1 MQVEQ
6 SLKYS
11 QAESDAMWA
20 AAGLKEVKKWGA
32 KKEQYSKFVQSLLT
46 PAYLMLLE
54 RYQKFLI
61 IVSIILFTFFN
72 YTSIILIFAPKP
84 KIYM

>member
-11 QAESDAMWA
+11 QAESEVMWA

-46 PAYLMLLE
+46 PAYLVVFE
-54 RYQKFLI
+54 WYQKFL
-61 IVSIILFTFFN
+61 VVTSIILF
-72 YTSIILIFAPKP
+72 ILFDSTNILPF
-84 KIYM
+84 YN